1 MDYRVRRKAIFL
13 SFIVMLLILATVVV
27 VNWQQVS
34 RILGLN
40 EPSVTTADH
49 EQQVQSTDHTSSA
62 YTGTYGDGFAGA
74 QSTLQMGNDLHGF
87 EYDEGFFD
95 PEDNTSGEENID
107 PYALSMVINSV
118 EKDMRIQIVDPF
130 GNLVTGQEFYVN
142 LNGVAD
148 YKDLDKDGV
157 IYIGGLRSGNYSVM
171 LMPIEGYTVPEESER
186 VVVRDK
192 VVYTEIPD
200 ISLLIKTEADIDVS
214 QEDTKELDA
223 LDDTDGTEITHMTT
237 PGGNGIMGIDVSK
250 WNGDIDWQKVKEA
263 GVEFAIIRCGYRGSS
278 TGALVIDPKFQQN
291 IAGARNAGI
300 KTGVYFFTQATTTV
314 EAVEEASMVIEL
326 CRGYNMEYPAF
337 IDTEGAGGN
346 GRADTLD
353 VSTRTQICNAF
364 CETIE
369 DAGLKAGVYA
379 SRNWFNN
386 RVQAVNLEK
395 FCIWLAEYRKIPE
408 YAGYYQMWQYTSSG
422 SVDGIEGR
430 VDLDISYLDVVGQ
443 DR

>member
-1 MDYRVRRKAIFL
+1 MDYRVRRKAI
-13 SFIVMLLILATVVV
+13 LLAILIMFMILATVVV
-27 VNWQQVS
+27 ANWRQVS
-34 RILGLN
+34 RILGLEEESLVSAETQEA
-40 EPSVTTADH
+40 EPVKEGALSG
-49 EQQVQSTDHTSSA
+49 
-62 YTGTYGDGFAGA
+62 YTGNYGAGFAGA
-74 QSTLQMGNDLHGF
+74 NPDLQMGEDLHGY
-87 EYDEGFFD
+87 ENLEGFFN
-95 PEDNTSGEENID
+95 EDESSAEGEETD

-118 EKDMRIQIVDPF
+118 EKDMRIQIVDPN
-130 GNLVTGQEFYVN
+130 GNLVTGETFYVN
-142 LNGVAD
+142 LNGAAE

-157 IYIGGLRSGNYSVM
+157 IYIGGLRSGNYQVM
-171 LMPIEGYTVPEESER
+171 LMPVEGYSVPEESVR
-186 VVVRDK
+186 VVVKDK

-200 ISLLIKTEADIDVS
+200 ISLLIKTEADIDAEK
-214 QEDTKELDA
+214 EDTGEIDA
-223 LDDTDGTEITHMTT
+223 LDDADGTEITHLTT

-250 WNGDIDWQKVKEA
+250 WNGEIDWQKVADA

-278 TGALVIDPKFQQN
+278 TGALVIDPMFRQN
-291 IAGARNAGI
+291 IAGAKNAGI

-353 VSTRTQICNAF
+353 VTTRTQICNAF
-364 CETIE
+364 CETLE
-369 DAGLKAGVYA
+369 DAGMKAGVYA
-379 SRNWFNN
+379 SRNWLNN
-386 RVQAVNLEK
+386 RIQAINLEK
-395 FCIWLAEYRKIPE
+395 FVIWLAEYRKIPE

-430 VDLDISYLDVVGQ
+430 VDLDISYLDVVGA